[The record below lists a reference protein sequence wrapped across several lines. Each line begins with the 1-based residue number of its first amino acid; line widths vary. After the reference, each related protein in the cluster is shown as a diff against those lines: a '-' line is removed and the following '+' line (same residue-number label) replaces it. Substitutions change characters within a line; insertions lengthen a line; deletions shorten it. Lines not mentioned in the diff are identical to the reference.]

1 MEIQSTVAFLVGSIL
16 TSIGIIV
23 FAAAAVVVNNLF
35 AKYWKPV
42 KWSIYQHQDIHVVD
56 REVIEDL
63 KQSLDQQKE
72 ERKQNARR

>member
-16 TSIGIIV
+16 TSIGIIA
-23 FAAAAVVVNNLF
+23 FAATAVVVNNLF

-42 KWSIYQHQDIHVVD
+42 KWTVFQHQDIHVVD